1 MENAKCYAPQILVGT
16 EGLPRE
22 QWLEYRRKGIGGSDA
37 AAVLGISP
45 FRTGRDLYY
54 DKLNIVTADDAEN
67 WVQLE
72 VGTLLEPL
80 VAKIFAHKTGYKI
93 YRRPFMFQHPLYPWM
108 LADLDYM
115 AELPDGTTAILEIKT
130 TNYNAKD
137 NWWYN
142 GEEIVPIYYESQG
155 RHYMAVM
162 NIDRVYFCC
171 LYGNSEDEAM
181 IRRIDRDMAYEEELI
196 PMFQDKYPGVT
207 VKGTYDSSG
216 KLQTQIEEGL
226 EADVFMSAAPKQMT
240 ALDGEGLIVSDTIT
254 NLLENK
260 IVLIVPSD
268 SDSGFTRFEDIEKAE
283 SIALGDP
290 ASVPVGQYS
299 EEALT
304 SLGIWDKIQDKV
316 SFGTNVTEV
325 LNQVAAASADA
336 GIVYATDAASMA
348 DQVKVVA
355 EAPEGSL
362 AKKVIYPVAVV
373 KDTANAEAAG
383 NFVEFLK
390 TDEAMKVF
398 ESYGFTKGE

>member
-1 MENAKCYAPQILVGT
+1 M
-16 EGLPRE
+16 
-22 QWLEYRRKGIGGSDA
+22 RKHITMMMAAMMA
-37 AAVLGISP
+37 AAVLAGCGTSKEAA
-45 FRTGRDLYY
+45 T
-54 DKLNIVTADDAEN
+54 TATAAGTASTEAAEAEN
-67 WVQLE
+67 KTDAKTKA
-72 VGTLLEPL
+72 GTEAQAGTDIKAEAAPGQDTEIL
-80 VAKIFAHKTGYKI
+80 VAAAASLK
-93 YRRPFMFQHPLYPWM
+93 
-108 LADLDYM
+108 
-115 AELPDGTTAILEIKT
+115 
-130 TNYNAKD
+130 N
-137 NWWYN
+137 
-142 GEEIVPIYYESQG
+142 
-155 RHYMAVM
+155 
-162 NIDRVYFCC
+162 
-171 LYGNSEDEAM
+171 
-181 IRRIDRDMAYEEELI
+181 AYEEELI

-240 ALDGEGLIVSDTIT
+240 ALDQEGLIVSDTIT
-254 NLLENK
+254 SLLENK

-268 SDSGFTRFEDIEKAE
+268 SDSGFTRFEDIENAE

-336 GIVYATDAASMA
+336 GIVYATDAANMA

-362 AKKVIYPVAVV
+362 SKKVIYPVAVV
-373 KDTANAEAAG
+373 KNTANAEAAG